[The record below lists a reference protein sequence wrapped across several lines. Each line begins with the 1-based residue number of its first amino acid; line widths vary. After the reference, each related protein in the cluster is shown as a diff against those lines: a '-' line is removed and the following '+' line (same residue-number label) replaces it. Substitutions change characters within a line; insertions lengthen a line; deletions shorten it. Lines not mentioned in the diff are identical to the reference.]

1 MENMQILSYN
11 AIMYLY
17 VKSQTK
23 CSVMEFCVWNFLQ
36 PKNIL
41 IKFNL
46 YICIDVFN
54 LNIIRIGGMMFF
66 TKRFS
71 VVFALSVMY
80 SVFSYAIDEVEDKGD
95 NQNGFVVGVYAGG
108 SSMKIQHEYYKGA
121 NKNDELPGDYEK
133 NLLGASYGIKAG
145 YDVYFLPSHG
155 VRIYLD
161 YMHSYFNN
169 KDSSLGIYSMHTTG
183 INADYRFNVFG
194 FNVFA
199 GAGLAYNA
207 INTKYLGSLDTF
219 GGSVNAGLSYTL
231 LSFIE
236 LEFRVRYL
244 IYDIP
249 EKSSSNLVSPIPNET
264 IKLHFVELES
274 PINFHLG
281 VNVKF

>member
-1 MENMQILSYN
+1 
-11 AIMYLY
+11 
-17 VKSQTK
+17 
-23 CSVMEFCVWNFLQ
+23 
-36 PKNIL
+36 
-41 IKFNL
+41 
-46 YICIDVFN
+46 
-54 LNIIRIGGMMFF
+54 
-66 TKRFS
+66 
-71 VVFALSVMY
+71 
-80 SVFSYAIDEVEDKGD
+80 
-95 NQNGFVVGVYAGG
+95 
-108 SSMKIQHEYYKGA
+108 
-121 NKNDELPGDYEK
+121 
-133 NLLGASYGIKAG
+133 
-145 YDVYFLPSHG
+145 
-155 VRIYLD
+155 
-161 YMHSYFNN
+161 MHSYFNN